1 MAPPSAGL
9 YVDPEF
15 PAGVSSLV
23 GRGDTPLSALCER
36 ITWLRPQEI
45 CEAPHLFPGDRR
57 AVLGRQGILGDCW
70 FICATSALQKSPALL
85 PQVQVFPAD
94 QCAWED
100 DGYTGRFTCQFWRFG
115 LWVQVTIDDRLP
127 CLGRK
132 LCFSHC
138 QDEEAFWL
146 PLLEKAYAKLHG
158 CYEALWAGQ
167 VVDALVDLTGGLVE
181 RWSFEVADESFR
193 EEMLSR
199 MLELK
204 ERCAMSCSVL
214 HSREGSGDL
223 GQFHAFTITDIQHGF
238 TKEGQS
244 LLLFRVHNP
253 WGRSCWEGSWGNRG
267 DKWALM
273 DQTERSRFLSQIQD
287 GEFWVEKEEFL
298 REFNEVTVSFPVIE
312 KDHIQSIWTG
322 SLLSYTQQIYGSWIK
337 GQNAGGSRNNTSF
350 PDNPKFWLRLK
361 EKSEMYLIL
370 MQRPSSEQG
379 ASSNMHCIRHLQCE
393 ASKRTTP
400 IAVGLHIWKVEK
412 RRFNLQ
418 KTIVTPPLAGT
429 SSHTYDRQLHLRC
442 ELSPGYHLLIP
453 STFLRDTEGEF
464 LLRVLSSNGP
474 ITLRLHEI
482 TSNQPMERAS
492 KDAIPGVWETLELK
506 GEWKKSNSAGGS
518 RNFPSYH
525 LNPAISFCVPINS
538 KLVKVTLRQHNQE
551 KRCYA
556 IGFHVYLAPA
566 DGDLSPFLQE
576 PCASCIPHSH
586 SLEVSQTCD
595 LVPGQYLI
603 VPSTYLPDQ
612 EGKFSIFISTKTESI
627 NLCVCAG
634 NLSRVRR
641 RWGRS

>member
-1 MAPPSAGL
+1 MAPPAAGL

-23 GRGDTPLSALCER
+23 GGGDTPLSALCER
-36 ITWLRPQEI
+36 IAWLRPQEI
-45 CEAPHLFPGDRR
+45 CETPHLFPEDRR
-57 AVLGRQGILGDCW
+57 AALGKQGVLGDCW

-85 PQVQVFPAD
+85 HQVFPAD
-94 QCAWED
+94 QCTWKDE
-100 DGYTGRFTCQFWRFG
+100 GYTGRFTCQFWRFG
-115 LWVQVTIDDRLP
+115 RWVQVTIDDRLP

-181 RWSFEVADESFR
+181 RWPFEVADKSFR
-193 EEMLSR
+193 EDMLSR
-199 MLELK
+199 MMELK
-204 ERCAMSCSVL
+204 ERCAMSCCVL

-223 GQFHAFTITDIQHGF
+223 GQFHAFTITDIQHGL

-273 DQTERSRFLSQIQD
+273 DKTESSRFLSQIQE

-298 REFNEVTVSFPVIE
+298 KEFNEVAVSFPVIE

-337 GQNAGGSRNNTSF
+337 GQSAGGSRNNTSF

-370 MQRPSSEQG
+370 MQRPSSELG
-379 ASSNMHCIRHLQCE
+379 ASSNMRCNRHLQCE

-400 IAVGLHIWKVEK
+400 IAVGLHMWKVEK

-418 KTIVTPPLAGT
+418 KTILTPPLAGT

-453 STFLRDTEGEF
+453 STFLRDTEGDF
-464 LLRVLSSNGP
+464 LLRVLSNGP
-474 ITLRLHEI
+474 VTLRLHEI
-482 TSNQPMERAS
+482 TSNQPVERAS

-538 KLVKVTLRQHNQE
+538 QLVKVTLRQHNQE
-551 KRCYA
+551 NRWYA
-556 IGFHVYLAPA
+556 IGFHVYLAPVDSGA
-566 DGDLSPFLQE
+566 SPFLQE
-576 PCASCIPHSH
+576 PCATCIPHSH
-586 SLEVSQTCD
+586 SIEVSQICD
-595 LVPGQYLI
+595 LAPGQYLV

-612 EGKFSIFISTKTESI
+612 EGKFSIFISTKTERKPIQSEETLGQILKEVSI
-627 NLCVCAG
+627 ISLMK
-634 NLSRVRR
+634 
-641 RWGRS
+641 

>member
-1 MAPPSAGL
+1 MAPPAAGL

-23 GRGDTPLSALCER
+23 GPGDTPLSALCER

-45 CEAPHLFPGDRR
+45 CETPHLFPEDRR
-57 AVLGRQGILGDCW
+57 RALGKQGILGDCW
-70 FICATSALQKSPALL
+70 FVCAASVLQTSPSLL
-85 PQVQVFPAD
+85 HQVLPGN
-94 QCAWED
+94 QCTWEHK
-100 DGYTGRFTCQFWRFG
+100 GYTGRFVCQFWRFG
-115 LWVQVTIDDRLP
+115 RWVQVIIDDRLP

-138 QDEEAFWL
+138 QDQEAFWL

-193 EEMLSR
+193 EEMITR

-204 ERCAMSCSVL
+204 ERCAISCSVL
-214 HSREGSGDL
+214 HSREGAGDL

-238 TKEGQS
+238 TKDGQS
-244 LLLFRVHNP
+244 LLLLRVHNP
-253 WGRSCWEGSWGNRG
+253 WGRSCWEGSWGNSG

-273 DQTERSRFLSQIQD
+273 DQTESSRFLSEIQD
-287 GEFWVEKEEFL
+287 GEFWVEKDEFL

-312 KDHIQSIWTG
+312 KDRFQSIWTG
-322 SLLSYTQQIYGSWIK
+322 SPLSYTQQIYGSWIK
-337 GQNAGGSRNNTSF
+337 GRNAGGSRNTTSF
-350 PDNPKFWLRLK
+350 PDNPKFWLRIK
-361 EKSEMYLIL
+361 EKSEMYLTL
-370 MQRPSSEQG
+370 MQRPSSELG
-379 ASSNMHCIRHLQCE
+379 ASSSMRCSRQLHCE

-418 KTIVTPPLAGT
+418 KTILTPPLAGT
-429 SSHTYDRQLHLRC
+429 SSHCYDRQLHLRC

-453 STFLRDTEGEF
+453 STFLRDTEGDF
-464 LLRVLSSNGP
+464 LLRVLSSGP
-474 ITLRLHEI
+474 ITLSEI
-482 TSNQPMERAS
+482 NCNQPAEMTS
-492 KDAIPGVWETLELK
+492 KDATPGVWETLEFK
-506 GEWKKSNSAGGS
+506 GEWKKSNNAGGS

-525 LNPAISFCVPINS
+525 FNPAISFCVSTNCQS
-538 KLVKVTLRQHNQE
+538 VKVTLRQHNQE
-551 KRCYA
+551 NLCHA

-566 DGDLSPFLQE
+566 DDGLSPFSQE

-586 SLEVSQTCD
+586 SLEVSKICN
-595 LVPGQYLI
+595 LSSGQYLI

-612 EGKFSIFISTKTESI
+612 ECKFSIFISTKTERKPIQSEEMLGQI
-627 NLCVCAG
+627 LKEVSVIS
-634 NLSRVRR
+634 LMK
-641 RWGRS
+641 